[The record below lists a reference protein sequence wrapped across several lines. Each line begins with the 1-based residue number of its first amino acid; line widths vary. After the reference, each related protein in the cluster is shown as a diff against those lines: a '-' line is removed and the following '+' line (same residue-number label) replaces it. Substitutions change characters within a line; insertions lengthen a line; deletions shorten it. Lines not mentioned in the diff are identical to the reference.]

1 MIRLLVADD
10 HQALVDGFIS
20 IINEVDDIAV
30 VATAA
35 NGYEVLKKLEE
46 VTVDIVL
53 MDINMPEL
61 NGVETC
67 KRIRTKYVDIKV
79 IALTMHKKQSFIKRM
94 MQYGAK
100 GYLLKDDPS
109 SEIIRAVRAVMEG
122 NIYHSQRVRDIA
134 LAFSDMADQSTELSP
149 RELEILQHISHGLT
163 NQGIAEK
170 LFLSPHTTE
179 THRRNLLLKLD
190 AKNTAELVRKGM
202 EKGLI

>member
-1 MIRLLVADD
+1 MIRLLIADD
-10 HQALVDGFIS
+10 HRSLVDGFIS
-20 IINEVDDIAV
+20 IINDVDDMTV

-35 NGYEVLKKLEE
+35 TGYEVMQKLEE
-46 VTVDIVL
+46 VQVDIVL
-53 MDINMPEL
+53 MDINMPKL

-67 KRIRTKYVDIKV
+67 KKLHSKYSDIKV

-109 SEIIRAVRAVMEG
+109 SEIIKAVREVMAG
-122 NIYHSQRVRDIA
+122 HIYHSQRVRDVA
-134 LAFSDMADQSTELSP
+134 LAFAEPSDKSSSLSQ
-149 RELEILQHISHGLT
+149 RELEILQHISLGLT
-163 NQGIAEK
+163 NQEIAEK

-179 THRRNLLLKLD
+179 THRRNLLAKLD
-190 AKNTAELVRKGM
+190 AKNTAELVRKGL

>member
-1 MIRLLVADD
+1 MTRLLVADD
-10 HQALVDGFIS
+10 HQSLVDGFIS
-20 IINEVDDIAV
+20 IINEVDDITV

-35 NGYEVLKKLEE
+35 NGYEVMQKLKE
-46 VTVDIVL
+46 VQVDIVL
-53 MDINMPEL
+53 MDINMPQL

-67 KRIRTKYVDIKV
+67 KKIHSKYSDVKV

-109 SEIIRAVRAVMEG
+109 SEIIKAVREVMAGE
-122 NIYHSQRVRDIA
+122 IYYSQRVRDIA
-134 LAFSDMADQSTELSP
+134 LAFTDISDQSGSLSQ
-149 RELEILQHISHGLT
+149 RELEILQHISLGLT
-163 NQGIAEK
+163 NQQIAQK

-179 THRRNLLLKLD
+179 THRRNLLVKLD
-190 AKNTAELVRKGM
+190 AKNTAELVRKGL

>member
-1 MIRLLVADD
+1 MIKLLVADD
-10 HQALVDGFIS
+10 HQSLVDGFVS
-20 IINEVDDIAV
+20 IINEVADINV

-35 NGYEVLKKLEE
+35 NGLEVLEKLQKIE
-46 VTVDIVL
+46 VDIVL

-67 KRIRTKYVDIKV
+67 KKITAKYTNIKV

-109 SEIIRAVRAVMEG
+109 SEIINAVREVMSG
-122 NIYHSQRVRDIA
+122 NTYHSKRVRDIA
-134 LAFSDMADQSTELSP
+134 LAFADLTDQSTTLSQ
-149 RELEILQHISHGLT
+149 RELEILQHISLGLT
-163 NQGIAEK
+163 NQEMAEK